1 VRNWKIIYA
10 VQVSADQRFR
20 RLRYDSP
27 RPERYQTS
35 ASCTGALSYAIN
47 VVACVLAVWMISAKR
62 SQPVRVAW
70 RVGIPANWLIGGHE
84 SSNNPGCE
92 SRATR
97 ATPALRRSYALP
109 KRLARALGWT
119 LSGLPP
125 GCWNAMRTRSCARER
140 SNGCALKT
148 RASKQYPLSVRLWL
162 SGNHVLRIG
171 IKRLPL
177 RRRVSDSRREVPLE
191 GYGAIV

>member
-1 VRNWKIIYA
+1 
-10 VQVSADQRFR
+10 
-20 RLRYDSP
+20 
-27 RPERYQTS
+27 
-35 ASCTGALSYAIN
+35 
-47 VVACVLAVWMISAKR
+47 VVAFVLGVWMISAKR
-62 SQPVRVAW
+62 IQPVRVAW
-70 RVGIPANWLIGGHE
+70 RVGAPANWLTGGHE

-119 LSGLPP
+119 LSGLL
-125 GCWNAMRTRSCARER
+125 AARVLERDEDEILRSRKVDWLC
-140 SNGCALKT
+140 LKT
-148 RASKQYPLSVRLWL
+148 RASEQYPLSVRLWL